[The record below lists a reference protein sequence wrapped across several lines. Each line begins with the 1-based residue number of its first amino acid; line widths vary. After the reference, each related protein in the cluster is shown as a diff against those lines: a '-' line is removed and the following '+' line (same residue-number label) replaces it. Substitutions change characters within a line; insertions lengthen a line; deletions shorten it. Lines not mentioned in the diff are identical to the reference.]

1 MDEAEVEVGMTTKQT
16 TRNAVTTREYE
27 AFKSSLLKLLRSV
40 SMADLDIS
48 EEMNRHY
55 EQISHFEN
63 RANTKLPQL
72 EQYKFL
78 SHPNPRLHIPIQQ
91 PKLVERHYDALN
103 WSMWHTLLNEEEN
116 LSDPAIGRMISETT

>member
-78 SHPNPRLHIPIQQ
+78 SHPNEPTAAYTPIQQ
-91 PKLVERHYDALN
+91 TKLIERHYDMT
-103 WSMWHTLLNEEEN
+103 SFTLFNVT
-116 LSDPAIGRMISETT
+116 I